1 MDVKGRKHALM
12 CKVYNSKL
20 VKTCTVPNPRVGV
33 KASTCFYLFYL
44 LYLLEAGV
52 SCRHA
57 QNMYIGVWQPCDSF
71 LEIQWSICLVL
82 DIFRIRQTQGLN
94 RPKMPIQWVPAPGIE
109 APSDAVSGGIDVNG
123 TRIYVARAPHMGSLI
138 PGKWRAACCW
148 VR

>member
-1 MDVKGRKHALM
+1 M
-12 CKVYNSKL
+12 
-20 VKTCTVPNPRVGV
+20 KTCTVPNPRFGA
-33 KASTCFYLFYL
+33 KRQL
-44 LYLLEAGV
+44 V
-52 SCRHA
+52 SIYSIYRIYWKPVSAAAMHKICSL
-57 QNMYIGVWQPCDSF
+57 GSVDLVWQPCDSF

-109 APSDAVSGGIDVNG
+109 APSDAVPGGIDVNG